1 MNKIALI
8 SVHNDPNYG
17 SALQAYA
24 LAYLIKREGRD
35 CEYINYTPIANQ
47 TGLKRWIKEL
57 VKTILKFIRVI
68 KETPS
73 EYSYW
78 HTPEF
83 MEYRRVFTNFH
94 DLRIPFS
101 EKLYNPNSIHEANNN
116 YERFIVGSDQT
127 WSPYVTRAKNNI
139 NFLRFVEKGKIR
151 GSYAPSLG
159 TCHLSEEYMS
169 SLKEH
174 LSGFDYLSCRESHN
188 AHVLTKQI
196 GKEVHYVLDPTL
208 LVSSDEWLNIAE
220 SIEMPSK
227 YILCYILGTKKCIS
241 DYAENLGNTKKLPV
255 FYIVSRPEYQNKVY
269 SLHNVTP
276 GQFITL
282 ISKATYIVTDSFH
295 GSLFSINFNRQF
307 YAFTKRA
314 AVEGSIDNDRIG
326 DFLEVV
332 GLPERLIRDD
342 DYAHLPD
349 IDYKMINDTIGSLR
363 QQSLKYL
370 KQLISY
376 QFSIEGYG

>member
-47 TGLKRWIKEL
+47 SGLKHWIK
-57 VKTILKFIRVI
+57 VTAKIILKFIGII
-68 KETPS
+68 KDNPS

-78 HTPEF
+78 HTPKF
-83 MEYRRVFTNFH
+83 VEYRKVFTAFH
-94 DLRIPFS
+94 DRYIPFS
-101 EKLYNPNSIHEANNN
+101 EKLYNPNSISKANNS

-127 WSPYVTRAKNNI
+127 WSPYVTKAKNNI

-159 TCHLSEEYMS
+159 SCHLSDEYLS
-169 SLKEH
+169 LLKERI
-174 LSGFDYLSCRESHN
+174 SGFSYLSCRERHN
-188 AHVLTKQI
+188 ARVLTELL
-196 GKEVHYVLDPTL
+196 GKIVHYVLDPTL
-208 LVSSDEWLNIAE
+208 LVSTDEWLKIAE
-220 SIEMPSK
+220 PIEMPEK

-241 DYAENLGNTKKLPV
+241 DYAEYLGKTKKIPV
-255 FYIVSRPEYQNKVY
+255 YYIVSRPEYQNKMC

-276 GQFITL
+276 GQFVTL
-282 ISKATYIVTDSFH
+282 ISKASYIITDSFH

-314 AVEGSIDNDRIG
+314 MVEGSIDNDRIG
-326 DFLEVV
+326 DFLEV
-332 GLPERLIRDD
+332 LDLSERLIKDD
-342 DYAHLPD
+342 CIAILSD
-349 IDYKMINDTIGSLR
+349 IDYKKINDKIGNLR
-363 QQSLKYL
+363 QQSLTYL
-370 KQLISY
+370 KQLIN
-376 QFSIEGYG
+376 

>member
-47 TGLKRWIKEL
+47 SGLKHWIK
-57 VKTILKFIRVI
+57 VTAKIILKFIGII
-68 KETPS
+68 KDNPS

-78 HTPEF
+78 HTPKF
-83 MEYRRVFTNFH
+83 VEYRKVFTAFH
-94 DLRIPFS
+94 DRFIPFS
-101 EKLYNPNSIHEANNN
+101 EKLYNPNSISKANNS

-127 WSPYVTRAKNNI
+127 WSPYVTKAKNNI

-159 TCHLSEEYMS
+159 SCHLSDEYMNL
-169 SLKEH
+169 LKEYI
-174 LSGFDYLSCRESHN
+174 SGFDFLSCREHHN
-188 AHVLTKQI
+188 AQVLTERL
-196 GKEVHYVLDPTL
+196 GKIVHYVLDPTL
-208 LVSSDEWLNIAE
+208 LVSRDEWLNIAE
-220 SIEMPSK
+220 TIEMPGK

-241 DYAENLGNTKKLPV
+241 DYAENLGKTKKLPV
-255 FYIVSRPEYQNKVY
+255 YYIVSRPEYQNNIY

-276 GQFITL
+276 GQFVTL
-282 ISKATYIVTDSFH
+282 VSKASYIITDSFH

-307 YAFTKRA
+307 YAFTKRSML
-314 AVEGSIDNDRIG
+314 EGSIDNDRVG
-326 DFLEVV
+326 DFLEV
-332 GLPERLIRDD
+332 LDLSERLMKDD
-342 DYAHLPD
+342 GNAVLSD
-349 IDYKMINDTIGSLR
+349 IDYKIINDKIGNLR
-363 QQSLKYL
+363 QQSLTYL
-370 KQLISY
+370 KQLIS
-376 QFSIEGYG
+376 

>member
-1 MNKIALI
+1 MKKIALV

-47 TGLKRWIKEL
+47 SGLRHWIKETA
-57 VKTILKFIRVI
+57 KIILKFIGVI
-68 KETPS
+68 KDKPS
-73 EYSYW
+73 EYSFW

-83 MEYRRVFTNFH
+83 VEYRRVFTVFH
-94 DLRIPFS
+94 DQFIPVS
-101 EKLYNPNSIHEANNN
+101 ENLYNPNSINEANDK

-127 WSPYVTRAKNNI
+127 WSPYVTKAKNNI
-139 NFLRFVEKGKIR
+139 NFLKFVEKDKIR

-159 TCHLSEEYMS
+159 TCHLSDEYLIL
-169 SLKEH
+169 LKERI
-174 LSGFDYLSCRESHN
+174 SGFSYLSCRERHN
-188 AHVLTKQI
+188 AQVLTELL
-196 GKEVHYVLDPTL
+196 GKIVHYVLDPTL
-208 LVSSDEWLNIAE
+208 LVSSDEWLKIAE
-220 SIEMPSK
+220 PIEMPDK
-227 YILCYILGTKKCIS
+227 YILCYILGTKKSIS
-241 DYAENLGNTKKLPV
+241 DYAENLGRIKKLPV
-255 FYIVSRPEYQNKVY
+255 FYIVSRPEYQNKIY

-282 ISKATYIVTDSFH
+282 ISKSSYIVTDSFH

-314 AVEGSIDNDRIG
+314 MVEGNIDNDRIG

-332 GLPERLIRDD
+332 DLSERLIKDD
-342 DYAHLPD
+342 SNDLLTD
-349 IDYKMINDTIGSLR
+349 IDYKMVNDTISNLR
-363 QQSLKYL
+363 HQSLNYL
-370 KQLISY
+370 KQLV
-376 QFSIEGYG
+376 G